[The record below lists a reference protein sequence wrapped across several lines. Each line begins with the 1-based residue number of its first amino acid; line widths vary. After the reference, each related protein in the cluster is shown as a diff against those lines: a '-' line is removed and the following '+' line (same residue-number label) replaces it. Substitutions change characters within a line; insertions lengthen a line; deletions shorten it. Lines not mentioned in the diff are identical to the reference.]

1 MLRAISIFFFLS
13 RSFFICRVNEAFLAR
28 ARIRAITRDRGA
40 DKRGSGRGRGRRRE
54 RKETYVIIRHA
65 RFFLIYDSIDEFRQS
80 LQLDTSERYNCVN
93 RMNEKG
99 EDMA

>member
-1 MLRAISIFFFLS
+1 MLRAISIFLSLS

-40 DKRGSGRGRGRRRE
+40 DKRGSGRGEGGE
-54 RKETYVIIRHA
+54 EGDLCNNSTCS
-65 RFFLIYDSIDEFRQS
+65 FFLIYDSIDEFRQS

>member
-1 MLRAISIFFFLS
+1 MQI
-13 RSFFICRVNEAFLAR
+13 NGAR
-28 ARIRAITRDRGA
+28 GGGRKGRRGA
-40 DKRGSGRGRGRRRE
+40 
-54 RKETYVIIRHA
+54 YVIIRHA